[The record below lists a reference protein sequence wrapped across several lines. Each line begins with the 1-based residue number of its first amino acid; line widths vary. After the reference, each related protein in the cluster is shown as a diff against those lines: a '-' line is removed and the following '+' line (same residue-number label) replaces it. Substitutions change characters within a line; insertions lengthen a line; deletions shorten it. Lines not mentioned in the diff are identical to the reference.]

1 MGCSFQAYVRHAAKL
16 HRLEQRFVERKLP
29 GNHIDKRFDGILFD
43 ILITCEPDAIFK
55 SSAA

>member
-1 MGCSFQAYVRHAAKL
+1 MRHAAKL